1 MFQVFGLRVSCVEY
15 NVFLAGVGGMGI
27 LTASTIISKAAMREG
42 HNVVMSEVHGLS
54 QRYGMVYTTVRI
66 GDVHAPLIKEGDA
79 HVVLGL
85 EPVEALRYAYMARKE
100 DGYIIVNL
108 NPVPPPT
115 VSAGLS
121 DYPDLN
127 KVLATIKKFAKN
139 VITINAL
146 EIAKEIGSPLLQNTI
161 LLGIMFSLPTFPLK
175 PESGK
180 EAIKEVF
187 SGKEKIIEM
196 NLKAFEKGL
205 SLR

>member
-1 MFQVFGLRVSCVEY
+1 
-15 NVFLAGVGGMGI
+15 MGI

-42 HNVVMSEVHGLS
+42 YKVVMSEVHGLS

-85 EPVEALRYAYMARKE
+85 EPVEALRYAYMARRE

-108 NPVPPPT
+108 NPVPPPI

-121 DYPDLN
+121 EYPELD

-146 EIAKEIGSPLLQNTI
+146 DLANKIGSPLVQNTI
-161 LLGIMFSLPTFPLK
+161 LLGVMFSLETFPLD
-175 PESGK
+175 PDSGR
-180 EAIKEVF
+180 EAIKDVF
-187 SGKEKIIEM
+187 RGKDKVIDM
-196 NLKAFEKGL
+196 NLKAFETGL
-205 SLR
+205 SLK